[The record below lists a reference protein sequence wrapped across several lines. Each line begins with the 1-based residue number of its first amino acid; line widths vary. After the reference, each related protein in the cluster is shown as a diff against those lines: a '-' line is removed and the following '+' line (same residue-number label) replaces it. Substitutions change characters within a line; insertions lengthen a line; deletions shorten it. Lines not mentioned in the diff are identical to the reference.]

1 MKANKNPDKCSNCG
15 STKSA
20 TFWDHDDG
28 TVLCN
33 KCEVDNVKNQ
43 KREFDPKT
51 QVREFKRTCLQ
62 CKKVWHVLEE
72 RENKVQKNVR
82 DNNCYQGTFCC
93 NPGAQLQAK
102 RNVEAGESE
111 LDKLK
116 KCPECGSANYKEEVI
131 TYDKK

>member
-1 MKANKNPDKCSNCG
+1 MKTNETTD
-15 STKSA
+15 
-20 TFWDHDDG
+20 
-28 TVLCN
+28 
-33 KCEVDNVKNQ
+33 Q
-43 KREFDPKT
+43 FDPKT
-51 QVREFKRTCLQ
+51 QVREFKRTCQQ

-72 RENKVQKNVR
+72 REKKIQGNIQS
-82 DNNCYQGTFCC
+82 NNCSQASFCC

-102 RNVEAGESE
+102 RNVEAGENE